1 MLTHSHPAIT
11 HGGAELAALRL
22 YEGLK
27 ARPDRTAFFLGCG
40 REPGGGRAGSSI
52 TQPFGEGDFL
62 YTSAG
67 YDWFKFA
74 NHDERFPRDFA
85 ELLRRTRPDVLHFHH
100 YRNLGVEALLVARRT
115 LPNCRIVLTLHE
127 FQAICHH
134 YGQMITR
141 TTRALCYQASTRD
154 CTKCFPEFSRADFFL
169 RRQYT
174 QRFLELVDLFIA
186 PSRFLA
192 VTPRSITDDTG

>member
-1 MLTHSHPAIT
+1 M
-11 HGGAELAALRL
+11 
-22 YEGLK
+22 
-27 ARPDRTAFFLGCG
+27 
-40 REPGGGRAGSSI
+40 
-52 TQPFGEGDFL
+52 
-62 YTSAG
+62 
-67 YDWFKFA
+67 
-74 NHDERFPRDFA
+74 
-85 ELLRRTRPDVLHFHH
+85 
-100 YRNLGVEALLVARRT
+100 
-115 LPNCRIVLTLHE
+115 LTLHE